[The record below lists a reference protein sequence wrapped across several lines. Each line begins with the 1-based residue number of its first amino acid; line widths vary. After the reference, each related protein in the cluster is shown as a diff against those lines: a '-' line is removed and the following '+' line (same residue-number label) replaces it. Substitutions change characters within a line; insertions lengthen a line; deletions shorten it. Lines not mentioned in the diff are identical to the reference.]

1 VLYHAAAGGVG
12 LIFCQWA
19 KYIGATVIGTV
30 GSEDKAELARAH
42 GCDYT
47 ILYRSEDVV
56 ARVKDITAGKGV
68 PVVYDGVGKDTWD
81 ISLNCLSPRGM
92 MVSFG
97 NASGK
102 VPPVDLGILSTKG
115 SLYVTRP
122 TIMTYTSDPAELQQ
136 SAAALFE
143 VVQSGSVRI
152 EVNQRYPLSQAPEA
166 HRALEARE
174 TTGSTIF
181 TV

>member
-1 VLYHAAAGGVG
+1 
-12 LIFCQWA
+12 
-19 KYIGATVIGTV
+19 
-30 GSEDKAELARAH
+30 
-42 GCDYT
+42 
-47 ILYRSEDVV
+47 
-56 ARVKDITAGKGV
+56 
-68 PVVYDGVGKDTWD
+68 
-81 ISLNCLSPRGM
+81 
-92 MVSFG
+92 
-97 NASGK
+97 
-102 VPPVDLGILSTKG
+102 
-115 SLYVTRP
+115 
-122 TIMTYTSDPAELQQ
+122 MTYTSDPAELQQ